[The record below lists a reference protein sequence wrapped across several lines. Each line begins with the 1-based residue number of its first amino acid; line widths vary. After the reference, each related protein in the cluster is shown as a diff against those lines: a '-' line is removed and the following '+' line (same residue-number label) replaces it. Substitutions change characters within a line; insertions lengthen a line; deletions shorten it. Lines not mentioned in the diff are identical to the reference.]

1 MFEIDLRTLYTGF
14 VVMLVVLFAVVA
26 LIWFQTRKR
35 FEGLNLLVVYLFVQL
50 AGITLIA
57 LRGLIPDFVSIIV
70 ANAFVVGGAM
80 LAFVGLEKFTG
91 MRSSYVKHYLLFT
104 VFLLLHLVFTYFLP
118 SQELRNINVAL
129 AILIISFQNAYLL
142 LSRVPESMRKTTA
155 PMGYVFVF
163 LVFIGFFRLTK
174 FFFAGFS
181 ESEYFHS
188 GQFEVYVAFM
198 FQIAYFLLIFFLVL
212 MINRR
217 LLDEIGAQ
225 EEKFSKAF
233 KHSPYGIIISSL
245 NEGRIIEIN
254 DGYERMTG
262 YKAADVLGRTTKQ
275 KKLWLNDAD
284 RDELV
289 EELSKNGRVLNR
301 IIQIRKANGELM
313 TGEFSSEIIYI
324 NNEKCVLSALN
335 DITEKKKAEYELHK
349 SQQMLR
355 RFASHLQTVGEEE
368 KIMLATQI
376 DNELNQTLVA
386 LKMDI
391 GNLKQKLKNAEANSI
406 TEELLLKLDDVYKV
420 VGNSLGFSL
429 KLMSN
434 LRNEVLYMMG
444 FVDALK
450 LYVSDFCKNH
460 PAIKCHTNIG
470 VLTAQPDQKQSTMLY
485 RIFESAMSNVAM
497 HSKATEVRISLH
509 TVGNELELEIA
520 DNGIGFLYNEL
531 MEHTS
536 HGLMLMRERTSL
548 LDGRMFITSEP
559 GEGTIVR
566 IVVTLA

>member
-14 VVMLVVLFAVVA
+14 VVMLVVLLAVVA

-57 LRGLIPDFVSIIV
+57 LRGLIPDFVSIII
-70 ANAFVVGGAM
+70 ANALVVGGAM

-91 MRSSYVKHYLLFT
+91 LRSSYIKHYLLLT
-104 VFLLLHLVFTYFLP
+104 VFLLMHIVLTYFLP

-129 AILIISFQNAYLL
+129 AILIISFQNAHLL

-163 LVFIGFFRLTK
+163 LVFIGLFRMTK

-188 GQFEVYVAFM
+188 GQFEVYVALM

-262 YKAADVLGRTTKQ
+262 YKAADVLGRTSKQ
-275 KKLWLNDAD
+275 KKIWLNDAD
-284 RDELV
+284 RDAFV

-406 TEELLLKLDDVYKV
+406 TEELLQKLDDVYKV

-460 PAIKCHTNIG
+460 PDIKCHTDIG
-470 VLTAQPDQKQSTMLY
+470 VLTAQPDQKQSTTLY

-497 HSKATEVRISLH
+497 HSKATDVRISLH
-509 TVGNELELEIA
+509 TVGNELELEIS

-548 LDGRMFITSEP
+548 LDGKMFIVSEP

>member
-1 MFEIDLRTLYTGF
+1 MFEIDLRTLYTSF
-14 VVMLVVLFAVVA
+14 VVMLVVLLAVVA
-26 LIWFQTRKR
+26 LIWAQTRKR
-35 FEGLNLLVVYLFVQL
+35 FDGLFLLVVYMFVQL
-50 AGITLIA
+50 LGITLIA
-57 LRGLIPDFVSIIV
+57 LRGLIPDFASIIL
-70 ANAFVVGGAM
+70 ANGFVVGGAM

-91 MRSSYVKHYLLFT
+91 LRSSYIKHYLLLT
-104 VFLLLHLVFTYFLP
+104 VFLLLHIVFTYFLP

-142 LSRVPESMRKTTA
+142 LSRVPKSMRKMTA

-163 LVFIGFFRLTK
+163 LVFVGFFRLTK

-181 ESEYFHS
+181 DSEYFHS

-198 FQIAYFLLIFFLVL
+198 FQIAYFLLIFFLVM

-275 KKLWLNDAD
+275 KNLWLNDAD

-349 SQQMLR
+349 SQQMMR

-406 TEELLLKLDDVYKV
+406 TEELLQKLDDVYKV

-450 LYVSDFCKNH
+450 LYVSDFCKNY
-460 PAIKCHTNIG
+460 PAIKCHVKIG
-470 VLTAQPDQKQSTMLY
+470 VLAAQPDQKQSTMLY
-485 RIFESAMSNVAM
+485 RIFESAMSNVVM
-497 HSKATEVRISLH
+497 HSKATEVRISLRMISN
-509 TVGNELELEIA
+509 GLELEIA
-520 DNGIGFLYNEL
+520 DNGVGFLYNEL

-548 LDGRMFITSEP
+548 LDGKMFIASEP
-559 GEGTIVR
+559 GEGTIVK
-566 IVVTLA
+566 IMVTLT

>member
-1 MFEIDLRTLYTGF
+1 MFEIDLRTLYTSF

-91 MRSSYVKHYLLFT
+91 LRSSYVKHYLLLT
-104 VFLLLHLVFTYFLP
+104 VFLLLHIVFTYFLP

-142 LSRVPESMRKTTA
+142 LSRVPKSMRKMTA

-163 LVFIGFFRLTK
+163 LVFVGFFRLTK

-181 ESEYFHS
+181 DSEYFHS
-188 GQFEVYVAFM
+188 GQFEVYVALM
-198 FQIAYFLLIFFLVL
+198 FQIACFLLIFFLVL

-275 KKLWLNDAD
+275 KNLWLNDAD

-349 SQQMLR
+349 SQQMMR

-406 TEELLLKLDDVYKV
+406 TEELLQKLDDVYKV

-450 LYVSDFCKNH
+450 LYVSDFCKNY
-460 PAIKCHTNIG
+460 PAIKCHVKIG
-470 VLTAQPDQKQSTMLY
+470 VLAAQPDQKQSTMLY
-485 RIFESAMSNVAM
+485 RIFESAMSNVVM
-497 HSKATEVRISLH
+497 HSKATEVRISLRMIS
-509 TVGNELELEIA
+509 NELELEIA
-520 DNGIGFLYNEL
+520 DNGVGFLYNEL

-548 LDGRMFITSEP
+548 LDGKMFIASEP
-559 GEGTIVR
+559 GEGTIVK
-566 IVVTLA
+566 IMVTLA

>member
-35 FEGLNLLVVYLFVQL
+35 FEGLNFLVVYLFVQL

-70 ANAFVVGGAM
+70 ANALVVGGSM

-91 MRSSYVKHYLLFT
+91 MRSSYVKHYLLLT
-104 VFLLLHLVFTYFLP
+104 VFLLLHLFFTYFLP

-129 AILIISFQNAYLL
+129 AILIISFQNAHLL

-163 LVFIGFFRLTK
+163 LVFIGLFRMTK
-174 FFFAGFS
+174 FFFVGFS

-188 GQFEVYVAFM
+188 GQFEVYVALM

-262 YKAADVLGRTTKQ
+262 YKAADVLGRTSKQ
-275 KKLWLNDAD
+275 KKIWLNDAD
-284 RDELV
+284 RDAFV

-460 PAIKCHTNIG
+460 PDIKCHTDIG
-470 VLTAQPDQKQSTMLY
+470 VLTAQPDQKQSTTLY

-497 HSKATEVRISLH
+497 HSKATDVRISLH
-509 TVGNELELEIA
+509 TVGNELELEIS
-520 DNGIGFLYNEL
+520 DNGVGFLYNEL

-548 LDGRMFITSEP
+548 LDGKMFIVSEP

>member
-14 VVMLVVLFAVVA
+14 VVMLVVLLAVVA

-57 LRGLIPDFVSIIV
+57 LRGLIPDFVSIII
-70 ANAFVVGGAM
+70 ANALVVGGAM

-91 MRSSYVKHYLLFT
+91 LRSSYIKHYLLFT

-129 AILIISFQNAYLL
+129 AILIISFQNAHLL

-163 LVFIGFFRLTK
+163 LVFVGLFRLTK

-188 GQFEVYVAFM
+188 GQFEVYVALM

-262 YKAADVLGRTTKQ
+262 YKAADVLGRTSKQ
-275 KKLWLNDAD
+275 KKIWLNDAD
-284 RDELV
+284 RDAFV

-406 TEELLLKLDDVYKV
+406 TEELLQKLDDVYKV

-460 PAIKCHTNIG
+460 PDIKCHTNIG
-470 VLTAQPDQKQSTMLY
+470 VLTAQPDQKQSTTLY
-485 RIFESAMSNVAM
+485 RIFESAMSNVVM

-509 TVGNELELEIA
+509 TVGNELELEIS
-520 DNGIGFLYNEL
+520 DNGVGFLYNEL

-548 LDGRMFITSEP
+548 LDGKMFITSEP

-566 IVVTLA
+566 LVVTLA